1 MVVKIA
7 VKTRRNDKTEPN
19 GDASMALGAPAIS
32 LADRRLG
39 TIALMVATG
48 MQAADATIV
57 NVALPQL
64 ERDLGGGVVLG
75 AWVMTSYLCATAV
88 LAPLTGWLRRRYGAR
103 HLFIAAI
110 AIFVIASLSC
120 ALAPSLPALIVFR
133 LVQGAAGGVIHP
145 MTQAILLD
153 LYPQERHGRMLGIWG
168 ATTMVGPIAGPLFGG
183 VITDLASWRW
193 AFAISLP
200 LGILALWGMWRILP
214 GAEPTDRQ
222 PTDTIGILLLV
233 TGIGAMQLALQR
245 GVGQSWL
252 HSPEL
257 IAEALIAVCAA
268 GGMLLRSGNSGLAI
282 IRGDVLRN
290 LGFAAAAFFNFMTS
304 ALLFTSLVFIPALA
318 EGPLGYDATL
328 AGATIVPR
336 AVLMML
342 MMLMVGR
349 LIGRIDFRVLLA
361 IGWGLMTGG
370 LVILSAIRPPDEL
383 GWLVAGSTIQ
393 AIGAGMMFTPL
404 STYAFAT
411 LPIEMRTD
419 AAGLYSL
426 LRQLGCASGVAL
438 MTAVLH
444 AKISTHLAGL
454 ATAAAV
460 SGVPP
465 SARLMAGSTL
475 QAYAA
480 SFRVMAIAAVVVT
493 PGILLF
499 RASRTEKAAPVGV
512 SPGVE

>member
-1 MVVKIA
+1 MALKA
-7 VKTRRNDKTEPN
+7 AAKNGWKNKSEPN
-19 GDASMALGAPAIS
+19 GDARMALARPAIS
-32 LADRRLG
+32 LSDRRLG
-39 TIALMVATG
+39 TIALMIATG

-103 HLFIAAI
+103 HLFVAAI
-110 AIFVIASLSC
+110 AVFVIASLGC
-120 ALAPSLPALIVFR
+120 ALAPSLPALILLR
-133 LVQGAAGGVIHP
+133 IVQGAAGGVIHP

-168 ATTMVGPIAGPLFGG
+168 ATTMVGPIVGPLFGG
-183 VITDLASWRW
+183 MITDLASWRW

-200 LGILALWGMWRILP
+200 LGILALGGMWRILP
-214 GAEPTDRQ
+214 RAEATDRQ
-222 PTDTIGILLLV
+222 PVDATGIFLLV
-233 TGIGAMQLALQR
+233 TGIAAMQLALQR
-245 GVGQSWL
+245 GVGLSWF

-257 IAEALIAVCAA
+257 IAEAAIAVFAVT
-268 GGMLLRSGNSGLAI
+268 GMLLRSRHSGSTI
-282 IRGDVLRN
+282 VRTDVLRD

-304 ALLFTSLVFIPALA
+304 ALLFTSLVLIPAMA
-318 EGPLGYDATL
+318 EGPLGYPATL

-342 MMLMVGR
+342 MMLMVGQ
-349 LIGRIDFRVLLA
+349 LIGRIDIRVLLSV
-361 IGWGLMTGG
+361 GWGLMAGG
-370 LVILSAIRPPDEL
+370 LAILSYIQPPNEL
-383 GWLVAGSTIQ
+383 GWLIAGSTIQ

-411 LPIEMRTD
+411 LPVEMRTD

-438 MTAVLH
+438 MSAVLQ

-454 ATAAAV
+454 TGAAA
-460 SGVPP
+460 P
-465 SARLMAGSTL
+465 SARLVAGATL
-475 QAYAA
+475 EAYADC
-480 SFRVMAIAAVVVT
+480 FRVMAIAAVVVA
-493 PGILLF
+493 PGVLLF
-499 RASRTEKAAPVGV
+499 RAARAQKAAQGGV
-512 SPGVE
+512 PPSVE